1 MKTKNFLTHII
12 VLIIGLTAGWF
23 LFKSDEHP
31 VSQPAGVVAQE
42 FTCSMH
48 PQIRQNGPG
57 KCPLCGMELIPI
69 SAASDEDNP
78 YLHHLTET
86 DVVAAGI
93 RTTKVRRASESGEI
107 SLTGKVQINPGRIT
121 AITAKFPGR
130 IERLFIQAEGQT
142 VQAGDR
148 LALIYSPDLITAQRE
163 LLEARKLL
171 SNAPEL
177 YQAAREKL
185 RLWRISDRQIDAIE
199 ASGKPIET
207 VELFADVS
215 GVLTRRPVNAGD
227 YVTTGSTLIE
237 VTSLNTL
244 WVVLD
249 AYETDLPLL
258 QRGTTLSF
266 TTPALPDRKFTASV
280 TQISPVINEQ
290 TRTAQV
296 RAEVNNDGML
306 LKPEMLV
313 NATVRINLSGR
324 TNALVIPASSVL
336 WTGKRSVVY
345 VKHDVSKPTFE
356 MREVT
361 LGNKV
366 NNLYIVE
373 NGLEEG
379 EEVVQDGAFA
389 IDASAQLSGNFSMM
403 NRPEQSA
410 PHTSLKFREQFSG
423 ILNAYFSVKNAL
435 VASDTK
441 KAAEA
446 AVELSK
452 AIQRADY
459 TFAEKEKQHQWSN
472 LKNNAFSFAGRIRS
486 SEKLDEQRKTFNA
499 LSDALIEA
507 VEQFG
512 AGKGKIWKAYCPM
525 AFDDAGAY
533 WLSEFEEIK
542 NPYFGASML
551 RCGVNK
557 ATFIGM

>member
-23 LFKSDEHP
+23 LFKSDEHQ
-31 VSQPAGVVAQE
+31 VSQSTHVTAQQY
-42 FTCSMH
+42 TCSMH
-48 PQIRQNGPG
+48 PQIRQNEPG
-57 KCPLCGMELIPI
+57 KCPLCGMELIPV
-69 SAASDEDNP
+69 STASDEDNP
-78 YLHHLTET
+78 YIHHLTET

-93 RTTKVRRASESGEI
+93 RTTRVRRATATGEI
-107 SLTGKVQINPGRIT
+107 NLTGKVQINPGRISV
-121 AITAKFPGR
+121 ITAKFPGR
-130 IERLFIQAEGQT
+130 IEQLYAQAEGQT
-142 VQAGDR
+142 IQAGDR
-148 LALIYSPDLITAQRE
+148 LALIYSPELITAQRE

-171 SNAPEL
+171 NSSPEL

-185 RLWRISDRQIDAIE
+185 RLMKISDWQVDAIE
-199 ASGKPIET
+199 AAGKPIET

-215 GVLTRRPVNAGD
+215 GVVTRRLVNAGD
-227 YVTTGSTLIE
+227 YVTTGSALIE
-237 VTSLNTL
+237 VASLNTL
-244 WVVLD
+244 WVILD
-249 AYETDLPLL
+249 AYETDLALL
-258 QRGTTLSF
+258 QRGTTLQF

-296 RAEVNNDGML
+296 RAEVANAGML

-313 NATVRINLSGR
+313 NATLKVNLSGR
-324 TNALVIPASSVL
+324 TNALVIPVSSVL

-345 VKHDVSKPTFE
+345 VKHEGSKPTFE

-361 LGNKV
+361 LGPKV

-373 NGLEEG
+373 EGLEEG
-379 EEVVQDGAFA
+379 EEVVQEGAFA

-403 NRPEQSA
+403 NRPDQSA
-410 PHTSLKFREQFSG
+410 PHTPLKFREQLSG
-423 ILNAYFSVKNAL
+423 ILDAYFVVKNAL
-435 VASDTK
+435 VASDTE

-446 AVELSK
+446 AAELSK

-459 TFAEKEKQHQWSN
+459 TFAENEKQHRWSN
-472 LKNNAFSFAGRIRS
+472 LKNTASSFAGKIRS
-486 SEKLDEQRKTFNA
+486 SAKLDDQRKTFNA
-499 LSDALIEA
+499 LSDALIQV
-507 VEQFG
+507 VELFG

-551 RCGVNK
+551 RCGINK
-557 ATFIGM
+557 ATY